1 MKKLIL
7 FLFGIVLSFLLFN
20 NGIKAQ
26 KTQQQLNPAETW
38 KAFIGTWQANVGKDS
53 IEVWDYKPYGKAVVI
68 NVFTIIKGQKN
79 PLYINNVIY
88 DSKDGKY
95 KGFVL
100 YNDGDYN
107 TWIAKYN
114 DENKS
119 LKVDIVN
126 DLNPET
132 VWYKW
137 EQVLVNPEE
146 WTWTAFNKD
155 GVKQWETKFTKVK

>member
-1 MKKLIL
+1 MKKTLL
-7 FLFGIVLSFLLFN
+7 LFGIVLSFLFFS

-26 KTQQQLNPAETW
+26 TTQQQLNLAEVW
-38 KAFIGTWQANVGKDS
+38 KPFIGTWQANVGKDS
-53 IEVWDYKPYGKAVVI
+53 VEVWDYKPYGKAVVI
-68 NVFTIIKGQKN
+68 NVYNIVKGLKN
-79 PLYINNVIY
+79 PVYINNVIY
-88 DSKDGKY
+88 DSKDAKY

-100 YNDGDYN
+100 YNDGGYN
-107 TWIAKYN
+107 TWIATFNAEKN
-114 DENKS
+114 TF
-119 LKVDIVN
+119 LVDIVN